1 MCLFFNI
8 NGGFIGR
15 LLSATRTKTRK
26 VTMEKGKVGE
36 GKKKEH
42 VLEEGRGRGR
52 GRGELLKGFNSI
64 ALKK

>member
-26 VTMEKGKVGE
+26 VTMEKGKGGE

-42 VLEEGRGRGR
+42 VLAEGR